1 MAADVLTPRV
11 RVVREH
17 HLVKELALSG
27 PLTVGRLP
35 DNDIVIEDD
44 LVSGHHGR
52 IEKSGPHWRYVDLGS
67 TNGSVV
73 AAGPT
78 LRGGESFDIVE
89 GLPGA
94 AGRDGARH
102 PAGGRQHLHPQARR
116 AGGRALLVARRPAAR
131 AAADAPAAA
140 RRADGALQD
149 RRHHRAARDHRALE
163 PQRGAHRG
171 PLGLVASR
179 RAALGRQPLAA
190 ARSGQ
195 QQRHAS
201 AAPQGDVGPPHRER
215 RAHHPRARST
225 CCSSRTESRS
235 PRPTR
240 VLAALEADGRL
251 QRGQARQAKQE
262 WAAGQGRLGEILV
275 RNGWLSPG
283 QWREAA
289 SDSTVVSRPRR
300 LRWVLLTVLLLLLAA
315 LLGWLAARG
324 QR

>member
-17 HLVKELALSG
+17 HLVKELALTG

-52 IEKSGPHWRYVDLGS
+52 IEKSGPRWRYIDLGS

-89 GLPGA
+89 DCQVLLGATVLDIRLEADSTFILKRDVPAAEPSSSSIDLQPALPPTRPRLLVVQ
-94 AGRDGARH
+94 AGRCKTVDITAPRVTI
-102 PAGGRQHLHPQARR
+102 GR
-116 AGGRALLVARRPAAR
+116 
-131 AAADAPAAA
+131 
-140 RRADGALQD
+140 
-149 RRHHRAARDHRALE
+149 
-163 PQRGAHRG
+163 
-171 PLGLVASR
+171 SN
-179 RAALGRQPLAA
+179 
-190 ARSGQ
+190 RSEVHIEDPSVSS
-195 QQRHAS
+195 RHAELRWDGSRWILRDLASSNGTRVRLHKVTS
-201 AAPQGDVGPPHRER
+201 ARPIESDEHIILGAVDLLFVEDGEPEPAPD
-215 RAHHPRARST
+215 A
-225 CCSSRTESRS
+225 
-235 PRPTR
+235 

-315 LLGWLAARG
+315 LLGWLATRG